1 MADEEKAGF
10 WSSTGD
16 AFMKASGIGAITDTY
31 SQWRTRLNNKG
42 KPPAKAKTY
51 DVKFEGISDIRAR
64 IKIPSE
70 YWANEITPLG
80 GLPPD
85 AMPTGAGGGY
95 NLSGFVYFPYT
106 PTITQEHTAVYNTV
120 NPTHSNYGLHFYK
133 HSSVGPITVAGKFTV
148 QSEHDARVWIAT
160 THILRAVTK
169 MKFGADKDRGAPPP
183 VCRFFAYGPL
193 QYNNVP
199 VVIQSIRVELPD
211 SVDYYSTP
219 SYEANTGSPN
229 VVNAKGVMVPT
240 VSTIT
245 ITMLPMYSRK
255 ELLELAHVEGFL
267 QGTDNAKERGFL

>member
-120 NPTHSNYGLHFYK
+120 NPTHSNYALHFYK

-229 VVNAKGVMVPT
+229 VVNAKGVMIPT

-245 ITMLPMYSRK
+245 ISMLPMYSRK